1 MVRGREGEG
10 KGVPDEMG
18 GAMEDDQT
26 ISVVIVDDH
35 ALLREGTRQ
44 ILERAGGFRL
54 VGEAAE
60 GESALALVAEH
71 HPQVVLLDLRLPQMS
86 GVEVAR
92 RMVEVSPATR
102 VVVLSAFD
110 EIDYVRA
117 ALAAGVAGYLLKTTP
132 ADELV
137 EAIRAACSGV
147 MVLDPSLSPHL
158 VRTPDGGPMTSG
170 VEALTSR
177 EREVVNLVAQGL
189 PNKAIAAQLGISP
202 RTVEGHLNHVFE
214 KVGASSRSALV
225 RLAMVNGLID
235 DR

>member
-1 MVRGREGEG
+1 
-10 KGVPDEMG
+10 
-18 GAMEDDQT
+18 MEDDQT

-44 ILERAGGFRL
+44 ILERAGGFQL

-158 VRTPDGGPMTSG
+158 VRAPDGGPMTSG

>member
-1 MVRGREGEG
+1 
-10 KGVPDEMG
+10 
-18 GAMEDDQT
+18 MEDDQT

-44 ILERAGGFRL
+44 ILERAGGFTL
-54 VGEAAE
+54 VGEADS
-60 GESALALVAEH
+60 GEPAVALVAEH
-71 HPQVVLLDLRLPQMS
+71 CPDVVLLDLRLPGMN

-92 RMVEVSPATR
+92 RMVQVSPSTR
-102 VVVLSAFD
+102 VVILSAFD

-137 EAIRAACSGV
+137 GAIRAANTGV
-147 MVLDPSLSPHL
+147 VVLDPSLSPYVL
-158 VRTPDGGPMTSG
+158 RPPGGGPVTSG
-170 VEALTSR
+170 MEGLTTR

-189 PNKAIAAQLGISP
+189 PNKAIASELGISP

-225 RLAMVNGLID
+225 RLAMVNGLVGEG
-235 DR
+235 

>member
-1 MVRGREGEG
+1 
-10 KGVPDEMG
+10 MG

-44 ILERAGGFRL
+44 ILERAGGFTL
-54 VGEAAE
+54 VGEADS
-60 GESALALVAEH
+60 GEPAVALVAEH
-71 HPQVVLLDLRLPQMS
+71 HPDLVLLDLRLPGMN
-86 GVEVAR
+86 GVDVAR
-92 RMVEVSPATR
+92 QMAEVSPATR
-102 VVVLSAFD
+102 VVILSAFD
-110 EIDYVRA
+110 DIGYVRA

-137 EAIRAACSGV
+137 GAIRAAHSGV
-147 MVLDPSLSPHL
+147 VVLDPGLSPHVL
-158 VRTPDGGPMTSG
+158 RAPDGGPVTSG
-170 VEALTSR
+170 LESLTTR

-189 PNKAIAAQLGISP
+189 PNKEIASQLGISP

-225 RLAMVNGLID
+225 RLAMTNGLVGGP
-235 DR
+235 

>member
-1 MVRGREGEG
+1 
-10 KGVPDEMG
+10 
-18 GAMEDDQT
+18 MEDDQT

-44 ILERAGGFRL
+44 ILERAGGFAL
-54 VGEAAE
+54 VGEADS
-60 GESALALVAEH
+60 GEPAVALVADH
-71 HPQVVLLDLRLPQMS
+71 RPDIVLLDLRLPGMN

-92 RMVEVSPATR
+92 RMVEVSPTSR
-102 VVVLSAFD
+102 VVILSAFD

-137 EAIRAACSGV
+137 GAIRTAYSGV
-147 MVLDPSLSPHL
+147 VVLDPGLSPYVL
-158 VRTPDGGPMTSG
+158 RAPNGGPVTSG
-170 VEALTSR
+170 LEALTTR
-177 EREVVNLVAQGL
+177 EREVVDLVAQGL

-202 RTVEGHLNHVFE
+202 RTVEGHLNHIFE

-225 RLAMVNGLID
+225 RLAMVNGMVAGP
-235 DR
+235 

>member
-1 MVRGREGEG
+1 MI
-10 KGVPDEMG
+10 DQMG
-18 GAMEDDQT
+18 GAMDDRT

-35 ALLREGTRQ
+35 AVLREGTRQ
-44 ILERAGGFRL
+44 ILERAGGFTL

-60 GESALALVAEH
+60 GETAVGLVAEH
-71 HPQVVLLDLRLPQMS
+71 HPDVVLLDLRLPGIN

-92 RMVEVSPATR
+92 RMAEVSPSTR

-110 EIDYVRA
+110 EIDYVQA
-117 ALAAGVAGYLLKTTP
+117 ALGAGVAGYLLKTTP

-137 EAIRAACSGV
+137 GAVRAACSGV
-147 MVLDPSLSPHL
+147 LVLDPGLSGYL
-158 VRTPDGGPMTSG
+158 VRDRGDGAVTSG
-170 VEALTSR
+170 VEALTTR
-177 EREVVNLVAQGL
+177 EREVVRLVAQGL
-189 PNKAIAAQLGISP
+189 ANKAIASELGISP

-235 DR
+235 SR

>member
-1 MVRGREGEG
+1 MTSAGE
-10 KGVPDEMG
+10 VEHP
-18 GAMEDDQT
+18 

-44 ILERAGGFRL
+44 ILERAGGFSL

-60 GESALALVAEH
+60 GETAVALVAEH
-71 HPQVVLLDLRLPQMS
+71 RPELVLLDLRLPGMH

-92 RMVEVSPATR
+92 RMVEVSPSTR
-102 VVVLSAFD
+102 VVVLSAHD

-117 ALAAGVAGYLLKTTP
+117 ALSAGVAGYLLKTTP

-137 EAIRAACSGV
+137 GAIRAACSGV
-147 MVLDPSLSPHL
+147 FVLDPGLSPYL
-158 VRTPDGGPMTSG
+158 VRTPGGDPVTSG

-177 EREVVNLVAQGL
+177 EREVVHLVAEGL
-189 PNKAIAAQLGISP
+189 PNKEIATRLGISP

-225 RLAMVNGLID
+225 RLAMVNGLSGD
-235 DR
+235 Q